1 MANEETRDT
10 IIPGIKALRN
20 FLLKE
25 LFEGKYLP
33 GLTFFNPLP
42 DEISFSVEVRLAYTS
57 IKLTSFDGFSAT
69 KLHTRCSCTQTTPIH

>member
-57 IKLTSFDGFSAT
+57 IKLTSFDGFST
-69 KLHTRCSCTQTTPIH
+69 PQTSHKVLLQPFSTCS